1 MAAAPGVQGRPLR
14 PWVPRVLQVAVL
26 AAGLTG
32 LVLALYLIVVFAF
45 GRLPTD
51 QEWTLLALSMVA
63 AGAAALLWP
72 PLSGRLSRLAR
83 RLVHRERAPPDE
95 VLHALSARLARA
107 IPLEEL
113 LLQLAESLRGTF
125 GLAAVEVWTGSGGV
139 LELGASSPSREADS
153 VVLSPPAEAAATRA
167 GVLGQAWARVW
178 LPAVV
183 AGRETANFRL
193 APATHGGELY
203 GLLVAERAP
212 EGEAFSEEEERV
224 LAELARQVGLAVHN
238 VRLDSALQATLDELR
253 RQADELRASRARIV
267 AAADDER
274 RRIERDLHDGAQQ
287 HLVALSVELRLAR
300 ELTKSDAE
308 HAAELLAELGRRIE
322 EALEELRD
330 LAQGVYP
337 PLLADGGLGEALP
350 AAGAR
355 APIPVRVKLEPGK
368 RYPPAV
374 ETAVYFCCLE
384 ALQNASKHAG
394 PQASAVV
401 RVWEEDDSLRFEIA
415 DDGAG
420 FDPRRRHGWTGL
432 TSMGDRIGAIGGS
445 VHVDSEP
452 GRGTRVSGAIPLAR

>member
-1 MAAAPGVQGRPLR
+1 M
-14 PWVPRVLQVAVL
+14 PRLLQVAVL
-26 AAGLTG
+26 TAGLMG
-32 LVLALYLIVVFAF
+32 LVLVLYLVVVFAF
-45 GRLPTD
+45 GRLPAD

-83 RLVHRERAPPDE
+83 RLVHRVRPPPDE
-95 VLHALSARLARA
+95 VLHTLSTRLSGA

-113 LLQLAESLRGTF
+113 LQQLAESLRSAF
-125 GLAAVEVWTGSGGV
+125 ALAAVDVWTGSAGI
-139 LELGASSPSREADS
+139 LELAASSPSREAGS
-153 VVLSPPAEAAATRA
+153 IVLNPPAEAAATRA
-167 GVLGQAWARVW
+167 GVLGPAWARVW

-183 AGRETANFRL
+183 AGRETAQLRL
-193 APATHGGELY
+193 APATHSGELF
-203 GLLVAERAP
+203 GLLVVERAP
-212 EGEAFSEEEERV
+212 ESEAFSEEEERV

-300 ELTKSDAE
+300 EFTNSDPE
-308 HAAELLAELGRRIE
+308 HAGELLAELGVRIE
-322 EALEELRD
+322 EALDELRD

-355 APIPVRVKLEPGK
+355 AWIPVRVKLDGVK
-368 RYPPAV
+368 RYPAEV

-394 PQASAVV
+394 PQASATI
-401 RVWEEDDSLRFEIA
+401 RVWEEADSLRFEVV

-420 FDPRRRHGWTGL
+420 FDPRRRHGGTGV
-432 TSMGDRIGAIGGS
+432 TSMGDRIGAIGGT
-445 VHVDSEP
+445 VEVDSEP